1 MICIQSLLEQMTS
14 KSLPASFR
22 LGKVWGGHPCVLWCA
37 FQEEFSLGDLEF
49 HDDVVSHCFG
59 GRGGPSPPHHQPWS
73 YSSADFSTE
82 RLTAHTWLLL
92 HLRTRVL
99 QGGITLGSSFLG
111 FTSSYSTKH
120 LLKEKMRDIIYLVV
134 KLVKS

>member
-1 MICIQSLLEQMTS
+1 M
-14 KSLPASFR
+14 
-22 LGKVWGGHPCVLWCA
+22 LWCA
-37 FQEEFSLGDLEF
+37 FQEEFSLGDSEL

-59 GRGGPSPPHHQPWS
+59 GKGGPSPPHHQPWS
-73 YSSADFSTE
+73 CSSADFSTE

-120 LLKEKMRDIIYLVV
+120 LLKEEMRDDLSYSQTGEVIIFLQPAL
-134 KLVKS
+134 KAESQ